1 MKYIKRFFLMIQFL
15 TRIPIP
21 LRFDATNEDYGKGLI
36 FAPLVGLLIGAIL
49 YGVNLLF
56 TPFMQL
62 EARIAIVIAS
72 YVLIT
77 GGLHIDGLGDT
88 FDGVFS
94 NRPRDKMLEIMRDS
108 RIGTFGLLA
117 IVLVLFL
124 DFWLLRDVVN
134 KGFIYAVIMFPM
146 SGRIGSI
153 LSSSISSY
161 ARKGEGLGKSFI
173 EYCGAREFI
182 TGIVFYIIPCIL
194 IGGTTGGIIAA
205 ITIASAIST
214 TVYFTNKLG
223 GATGDVLGAVCE
235 LNQLSFLLFINFLV
249 K

>member
-15 TRIPIP
+15 TRIPVP
-21 LRFDATNEDYGKGLI
+21 LRFEATNEDYGKGLI
-36 FAPLVGLLIGAIL
+36 FAPLVGLVIGAIL
-49 YGVNLLF
+49 YGINLLF
-56 TPFMQL
+56 TPFL
-62 EARIAIVIAS
+62 NIEARIAVVMAS

-94 NRPRDKMLEIMRDS
+94 NRPRDRMLEIMKDS

-124 DFWLLRDVVN
+124 DFWLLRDVVS

-146 SGRIGSI
+146 AGRIGSI

-161 ARKGEGLGKSFI
+161 ARKGDGLGKSFI

-182 TGIVFYIIPCIL
+182 TGVIFYVIPCAL
-194 IGGTTGGIIAA
+194 IGGTIGGVISI
-205 ITIASAIST
+205 ITIATAIT
-214 TVYFTNKLG
+214 TTLYFTNKLG

-235 LNQLSFLLFINFLV
+235 LNQLFFMLAINLIV
-249 K
+249 R